1 MEQTELCD
9 VGGNVWSRQNCV
21 MWEGVCVEQ
30 TELCDV
36 GGNVWSRQNCV

>member
-1 MEQTELCD
+1 M
-9 VGGNVWSRQNCV
+9 

-36 GGNVWSRQNCV
+36 GGNVWSRQNCVMWEGMCGADRIV